1 MLERDIHR
9 FDYPNAWQPNNAN
22 GGTDYGEFPVNATL
36 SLEITNT
43 TILGGDRGFGN
54 AGGARNHFNFTA
66 GADVIT

>member
-22 GGTDYGEFPVNATL
+22 GGTDYGEFPVIATL

-43 TILGGDRGFGN
+43 TILGGDRSFGN
-54 AGGARNHFNFTA
+54 AGGAHNHFNFKA